1 MTQLNS
7 TGQAIRQSKPG
18 RVAPLWHSLGLLLL
32 LAAISI
38 GLLRMQSLGTA
49 SGGTEGNAPVYL
61 AVIACEWALV
71 CYIWLGGR
79 RQGAVPLRD
88 LIGGSWGNI
97 KAVLR
102 DIAVAA
108 GFWVVWTLVAI
119 GVNLLVGPSQAKPLA
134 FLNPR
139 GAVEITLWVLM
150 SLTAGFCEELVY
162 RGYLQRQVHALTGS
176 ATLAVLVQAV
186 IFGVGHWYQ
195 GARMVVV
202 ITVLGSLFGIL
213 AWWRKSLR
221 PGMVSHAWSDILN
234 VIPIRLP

>member
-1 MTQLNS
+1 MSELNS
-7 TGQAIRQSKPG
+7 AEQTIGQSSPV
-18 RVAPLWHSLGLLLL
+18 RVAPFWHTLGLLFL
-32 LAAISI
+32 LAAVSI
-38 GLLRMQSLGTA
+38 GLLRMQSLGAA
-49 SGGTEGNAPVYL
+49 SGGKAGNAPVYL

-79 RQGAVPLRD
+79 RPGAVPLRD
-88 LIGGSWGNI
+88 LIGGRWGNI

-102 DIAVAA
+102 DIAVAG

-119 GVNLLVGPSQAKPLA
+119 GMNLLVGPSQAKPLA

-139 GAVEITLWVLM
+139 GTVEITLWVLM

-176 ATLAVLVQAV
+176 AAVAVLVQAV

-195 GARMVVV
+195 GARMVIV
-202 ITVLGSLFGIL
+202 ITVLGSLFGVL
-213 AWWRKSLR
+213 AWRRKSLR
-221 PGMVSHAWSDILN
+221 PGMISHAWSDILN